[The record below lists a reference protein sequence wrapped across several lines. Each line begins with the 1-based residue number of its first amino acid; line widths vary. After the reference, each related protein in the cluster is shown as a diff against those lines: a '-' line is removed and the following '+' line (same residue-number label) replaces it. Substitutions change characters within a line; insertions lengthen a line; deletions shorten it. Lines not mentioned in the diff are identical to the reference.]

1 MAHSLSSVSF
11 AARVAIPA
19 AKKPTRLSKSKHALV
34 PRAHAHGEASTAPAS
49 AHGHGHGGGGGSS
62 DRRPGD
68 KKGFVEE
75 MRFVA
80 MKLHTREQAPKEGEK
95 RAEPKPEQ
103 QPMRQWEPT
112 KEKYLAFLVES
123 KVMYE
128 AMEEIVASGESPQ
141 YAAFV
146 NTGLERTEGLT
157 KDIAWFELTHAMKA
171 PSADGPG
178 LEYATFLKAL
188 AKNSPEKFIC
198 HFYNVYFAH
207 SAGGKMIGRKVSE
220 MILDGKEL
228 EFYKWAGEGGLETS
242 LADVKDKL
250 NAAAE
255 SWSREEKDTCLE
267 ETSKSFQMSGMLL
280 RLIA

>member
-1 MAHSLSSVSF
+1 MAHSLSSVAF
-11 AARVAIPA
+11 TTRAPLHTA
-19 AKKPTRLSKSKHALV
+19 AKGSHKRVSKQHRVPT
-34 PRAHAHGEASTAPAS
+34 RAHAHDSPASTSTTP
-49 AHGHGHGGGGGSS
+49 HGHGHGSS
-62 DRRPGD
+62 ADRRPGE

-95 RAEPKPEQ
+95 KPEPKPEQ
-103 QPMRQWEPT
+103 QPMAKWEPT
-112 KEKYLAFLVES
+112 KEGYLKFLVES

-128 AMEEIVASGESPQ
+128 AMEQIVASGASPQ
-141 YAAFV
+141 YAAFK
-146 NTGLERTEGLT
+146 NTGLERTEGLK
-157 KDIAWFELTHAMKA
+157 KDIAWFEKTHGLKA
-171 PSADGPG
+171 PVADGPG
-178 LEYATFLKAL
+178 SDYAEFLVDLSTK
-188 AKNSPEKFIC
+188 SPPQFIC

-228 EFYKWAGEGGLETS
+228 EFYKWNNEGGLESS
-242 LADVKDKL
+242 LTNVKSSL

-255 SWSREEKDTCLE
+255 EWSRDEKDACLE
-267 ETSKSFQMSGMLL
+267 ETGKSFQMSGKLL

>member
-157 KDIAWFELTHAMKA
+157 K
-171 PSADGPG
+171 
-178 LEYATFLKAL
+178 
-188 AKNSPEKFIC
+188 
-198 HFYNVYFAH
+198 
-207 SAGGKMIGRKVSE
+207 
-220 MILDGKEL
+220 GKEL
-228 EFYKWAGEGGLETS
+228 SHSPRSASAIAHTRTRRDYYLCPDC
-242 LADVKDKL
+242 LLIHIQDR
-250 NAAAE
+250 
-255 SWSREEKDTCLE
+255 SW
-267 ETSKSFQMSGMLL
+267 
-280 RLIA
+280 

>member
-1 MAHSLSSVSF
+1 
-11 AARVAIPA
+11 
-19 AKKPTRLSKSKHALV
+19 
-34 PRAHAHGEASTAPAS
+34 
-49 AHGHGHGGGGGSS
+49 
-62 DRRPGD
+62 
-68 KKGFVEE
+68 

-171 PSADGPG
+171 PAADGPG

>member
-1 MAHSLSSVSF
+1 
-11 AARVAIPA
+11 
-19 AKKPTRLSKSKHALV
+19 
-34 PRAHAHGEASTAPAS
+34 
-49 AHGHGHGGGGGSS
+49 
-62 DRRPGD
+62 
-68 KKGFVEE
+68 

-157 KDIAWFELTHAMKA
+157 K
-171 PSADGPG
+171 
-178 LEYATFLKAL
+178 
-188 AKNSPEKFIC
+188 
-198 HFYNVYFAH
+198 
-207 SAGGKMIGRKVSE
+207 
-220 MILDGKEL
+220 GKEL
-228 EFYKWAGEGGLETS
+228 SHSPRSASAIAHTRTRRDYYLCPDCLLIHITS
-242 LADVKDKL
+242 D
-250 NAAAE
+250 
-255 SWSREEKDTCLE
+255 
-267 ETSKSFQMSGMLL
+267 
-280 RLIA
+280 